1 MVIRQALHLGDL
13 LNLRIADADFLPGGR
28 ELFSGLLERALRP
41 RDDLC
46 VLLRDNEAVQ
56 EARLLL
62 ARDAALKACLFRR
75 KALALRCRDTEAL

>member
-1 MVIRQALHLGDL
+1 MVIRQALHLGNF
-13 LNLRIADADFLPGGR
+13 LNLRIVDADFLPGGR

-41 RDDLC
+41 RDDLR

-56 EARLLL
+56 KARLLF
-62 ARDAALKACLFRR
+62 ARNAALKALLFRR

>member
-1 MVIRQALHLGDL
+1 MVIRQALHLSDL
-13 LNLRIADADFLPGGR
+13 LNLRIADANLLKRGR

-41 RDDLC
+41 RDNLR

-62 ARDAALKACLFRR
+62 ARDAALKARLFRR

>member
-1 MVIRQALHLGDL
+1 MVIRQALHLGNFLDF
-13 LNLRIADADFLPGGR
+13 RIANANLLPGGR
-28 ELFSGLLERALRP
+28 ELFSGLFERALRP
-41 RDDLC
+41 RDDLR

-62 ARDAALKACLFRR
+62 ARDTALKARLFRR